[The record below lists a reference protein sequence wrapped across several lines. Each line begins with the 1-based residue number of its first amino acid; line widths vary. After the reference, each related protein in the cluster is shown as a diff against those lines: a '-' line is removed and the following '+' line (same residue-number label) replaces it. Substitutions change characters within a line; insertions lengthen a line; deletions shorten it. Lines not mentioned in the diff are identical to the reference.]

1 MGNKRMIE
9 LEVLVEI
16 LDTYENAVLALS
28 KYEHIKD
35 SLIIDEY
42 FYDPLRKNLK
52 PDSFGKTFECLRIR
66 QCQKENKLTYKQ
78 DVYKKGVWQ
87 YSNENELTI
96 KDANSLK
103 QIFHHLGL
111 KELLTIRNNRKYYR
125 YDNYEIVLEEV
136 NELGV
141 FLEVEYKGVLSEAN
155 IQETRNG
162 IKQFIGNL
170 DLCTSPELNAGKPE
184 LFIKKHNIMI

>member
-1 MGNKRMIE
+1 MIE

-52 PDSFGKTFECLRIR
+52 PDSLGKTFECLRIR
-66 QCQKENKLTYKQ
+66 QCENESKLTYKQ
-78 DVYKKGVWQ
+78 DVYKEGVWQ
-87 YSNENELTI
+87 YSNENELAI
-96 KDANSLK
+96 EDANSLR
-103 QIFHHLGL
+103 QIFIHLGL

-125 YDNYEIVLEEV
+125 YGNYEIVLEKV
-136 NELGV
+136 RELGV
-141 FLEVEYKGVLSEAN
+141 FLEVEYKGVISEAN
-155 IQETRNG
+155 VYNTRKD
-162 IKQFIGNL
+162 IELFIYNL
-170 DLCTSPELNAGKPE
+170 GLCTSPELNAGKPE
-184 LFIKKHNIMI
+184 LFIKKHNILV